1 MYAPHNAADEMYED
15 KQVESEKCKLCDCNP
30 CTKECDDECNSC
42 CCDEDEDWD
51 DENTTIVRGKWV
63 FDGCKSI
70 DEMVEALKE
79 KIAYIEQLKKDGW
92 EVQEVIYDDYAFLY
106 RTPQ

>member
-15 KQVESEKCKLCDCNP
+15 KQVDTETDKCNCNP
-30 CTKECDDECNSC
+30 CTKECNSC
-42 CCDEDEDWD
+42 CCDDDCEDWD
-51 DENTTIVRGKWV
+51 EENTTIVRGKWV

-70 DEMVEALKE
+70 DEMVEALKG

-92 EVQEVIYDDYAFLY
+92 EVRETIDDDWAFLH